1 MAPAGLN
8 SLPISPTPDMSI
20 RRWFRSR
27 MLGKDAEG
35 DDVPPS
41 AALVGTLLNREEP
54 RARSLGDYDA
64 SSYPTELADLLRRRE
79 EVAAE
84 LRRVDVA
91 DRAARIAAIP
101 RLQELLR
108 KYPHPLAY
116 ELLIHAYVDAERYDQ
131 AKGMAFTARERRLEC
146 QRSPYPEIRAET
158 DRLREWTPAE
168 IDEISGA
175 GAG

>member
-1 MAPAGLN
+1 
-8 SLPISPTPDMSI
+8 MSI

-27 MLGKDAEG
+27 LLGKDAEG

-41 AALVGTLLNREEP
+41 SALVGTLLGREEP
-54 RARSLGDYDA
+54 RVRSLGDYDA
-64 SSYPTELADLLRRRE
+64 DSFPAELADLIRRRE

-84 LRRVDVA
+84 LRQVDVA
-91 DRAARIAAIP
+91 DRSARIAAIP

-131 AKGMAFTARERRLEC
+131 AKGMAFAARERRVEC
-146 QRSPYPEIRAET
+146 ARSPYPEIRAEI

-168 IDEISGA
+168 IDEISSA